1 MAERATSQT
10 KILECVQKISDFKTK
25 LLSFSFFATAMER
38 LIKNDETVAK
48 MKKVLNFANEAL
60 STLENE
66 VKNAGDD
73 NAIVKAR
80 WDLIEE
86 FLSFFEDEKLSMNK
100 DEIQRRL
107 GVVLATDIDGVSY
120 NISLTT
126 LQSLQN
132 EIVNKDSKKYL
143 KQAKIADQVAPLKQ
157 SVTEALKELGES
169 DDSTTKGTI
178 AARINCYNNYWKT
191 TEAKKVLA
199 KLKALYSALYTNFTT
214 IDELLTEIVD
224 GKKSL
229 SDSECEGLVDA
240 INYLIGAN
248 NEYDGE
254 HRQPNITTEV
264 DVSFKKNAAAKTED
278 LGSQQV
284 TMPNL
289 QKLAGEAK
297 DIFEALPSWRI
308 PGTTANKIIKV
319 ARKVF
324 IGLMAGAVVLTA
336 GHFMAKGFKKAGA
349 APVEEQLTQAQEEED
364 KSIQSYRGDIA
375 AYIDAVSNKIGELQ
389 QKASDDWGAK
399 VGGDKAKEALELYI
413 NGAGEN
419 ANFTALNNANLEALA
434 AKELSD
440 ARQAYQ
446 EATEAY
452 NAIMDELTKIE
463 ESVGGYKDVD
473 ISREIVEAIPQ
484 DSLKGWRQAFTK
496 SEVLAINISDIRTQE
511 ADGEDSAL
519 VRIIFQKNNGE
530 KYIAEGEVAGVSE
543 YYQDGELSAD
553 DIGALLE
560 NKQGKVQIYK
570 DYSSSFGTSDKI
582 YLYGV
587 ENVLA
592 GQADSSVEYFVYS
605 SEGELK
611 DVGEVLYN
619 NVSQNATKDMILQ
632 AVEDAIYGQNE
643 M

>member
-1 MAERATSQT
+1 MAERAISQT

-319 ARKVF
+319 GGKVF
-324 IGLMAGAVVLTA
+324 IGLMVGAFALTA
-336 GHFMAKGFKKAGA
+336 GHFTAKALKKSGA
-349 APVEEQLTQAQEEED
+349 APVQDQLIAAQEEED

-389 QKASDDWGAK
+389 QKASDDWGAR

-484 DSLKGWRQAFTK
+484 DSLKGWKQAFTK

-511 ADGEDSAL
+511 ANGEDSAL

-605 SEGELK
+605 SEGVLK

>member
-1 MAERATSQT
+1 MAERAISQT

-214 IDELLTEIVD
+214 VDELLTEIVE

-297 DIFEALPSWRI
+297 DIFKALPSWRI

-319 ARKVF
+319 GGKVF
-324 IGLMAGAVVLTA
+324 IGLMVGAFALTA
-336 GHFMAKGFKKAGA
+336 GHFTAKALKKSGA
-349 APVEEQLTQAQEEED
+349 APVQDQLTAAQEEED

-375 AYIDAVSNKIGELQ
+375 AYIEAVSTKIEEL

-452 NAIMDELTKIE
+452 NAIMDELTRIE

-511 ADGEDSAL
+511 ANGEDSAL

-605 SEGELK
+605 SEGVLK

>member
-25 LLSFSFFATAMER
+25 LLSFSFFTTAMER

-319 ARKVF
+319 GGKVF
-324 IGLMAGAVVLTA
+324 IGLMVGAFALTA
-336 GHFMAKGFKKAGA
+336 GHFTAKALKKSGA
-349 APVEEQLTQAQEEED
+349 APVQDQLIAAQEEED

-605 SEGELK
+605 SEGVLK

-632 AVEDAIYGQNE
+632 AVENAIYGQNE

>member
-1 MAERATSQT
+1 MAERAISQT

-319 ARKVF
+319 GGKVF
-324 IGLMAGAVVLTA
+324 IGLMVGAFALTA
-336 GHFMAKGFKKAGA
+336 GHFTAKALKKSGA
-349 APVEEQLTQAQEEED
+349 APVQDQLIAAQEEED

-375 AYIDAVSNKIGELQ
+375 AYIEAVSTKIEELQ
-389 QKASDDWGAK
+389 KVSDDWGAK

-484 DSLKGWRQAFTK
+484 DSLKGWKQAFTK

-511 ADGEDSAL
+511 ANGEDSAL

-605 SEGELK
+605 SEGVLK

-632 AVEDAIYGQNE
+632 AVENAIYGQNE

>member
-107 GVVLATDIDGVSY
+107 GVVLTTDIDGVSY

-319 ARKVF
+319 GGKVF
-324 IGLMAGAVVLTA
+324 IGLMVGAFALTA
-336 GHFMAKGFKKAGA
+336 GHFTAKALKKSGA
-349 APVEEQLTQAQEEED
+349 APVQDELNSQQEKVEG
-364 KSIQSYRGDIA
+364 SIQSYRVDILG
-375 AYIDAVSNKIGELQ
+375 YINEVSTKIGELQ
-389 QKASDDWGAK
+389 KDSADWGAR
-399 VGGDKAKEALELYI
+399 VGGDKAEAALDPYI
-413 NGAGEN
+413 DGTNE
-419 ANFTALNNANLEALA
+419 NLENLNDAYADALVA
-434 AKELSD
+434 TELSD
-440 ARQAYQ
+440 AYQAYKDA
-446 EATEAY
+446 EGAY
-452 NAIMDELTKIE
+452 NAIMDDLTDIE

-484 DSLKGWRQAFTK
+484 DSLKGWKQAFTK

-530 KYIAEGEVAGVSE
+530 KYIAEGEAAGISE

-611 DVGEVLYN
+611 DAGEVLYN

-632 AVEDAIYGQNE
+632 AVENAIYDQNE

>member
-25 LLSFSFFATAMER
+25 LLSFSFFTTAMER

-319 ARKVF
+319 GGKVF
-324 IGLMAGAVVLTA
+324 IGLMVGAFALTA
-336 GHFMAKGFKKAGA
+336 GHFTAKALKKSGA
-349 APVEEQLTQAQEEED
+349 APVQDQLIAAQEEED

-605 SEGELK
+605 SEGVLK

>member
-1 MAERATSQT
+1 MHINNKAVLLYNICENKEGSMAERATSQT

-25 LLSFSFFATAMER
+25 LLSFSFFTTAMER

-107 GVVLATDIDGVSY
+107 GVVLTTDIDGVSY

-319 ARKVF
+319 GGKVF
-324 IGLMAGAVVLTA
+324 IGLTAAAVLLTS

-349 APVEEQLTQAQEEED
+349 APVEEQ
-364 KSIQSYRGDIA
+364 
-375 AYIDAVSNKIGELQ
+375 
-389 QKASDDWGAK
+389 
-399 VGGDKAKEALELYI
+399 
-413 NGAGEN
+413 
-419 ANFTALNNANLEALA
+419 
-434 AKELSD
+434 
-440 ARQAYQ
+440 
-446 EATEAY
+446 
-452 NAIMDELTKIE
+452 
-463 ESVGGYKDVD
+463 
-473 ISREIVEAIPQ
+473 
-484 DSLKGWRQAFTK
+484 
-496 SEVLAINISDIRTQE
+496 
-511 ADGEDSAL
+511 
-519 VRIIFQKNNGE
+519 
-530 KYIAEGEVAGVSE
+530 
-543 YYQDGELSAD
+543 
-553 DIGALLE
+553 
-560 NKQGKVQIYK
+560 
-570 DYSSSFGTSDKI
+570 
-582 YLYGV
+582 
-587 ENVLA
+587 
-592 GQADSSVEYFVYS
+592 
-605 SEGELK
+605 
-611 DVGEVLYN
+611 
-619 NVSQNATKDMILQ
+619 
-632 AVEDAIYGQNE
+632 
-643 M
+643 

>member
-25 LLSFSFFATAMER
+25 LLSFSFFTTAMER

-107 GVVLATDIDGVSY
+107 GVVLTTDIDGVSY

-319 ARKVF
+319 GGKVF
-324 IGLMAGAVVLTA
+324 IGLMVGAFALTA
-336 GHFMAKGFKKAGA
+336 GHFTAKALKKSGA
-349 APVEEQLTQAQEEED
+349 APVQDQLIAAQEEED

-605 SEGELK
+605 SEGVLK

-632 AVEDAIYGQNE
+632 AVENAIYGQNE

>member
-25 LLSFSFFATAMER
+25 LLSFSFFTTAMER

-319 ARKVF
+319 GGKVF
-324 IGLMAGAVVLTA
+324 IGLMVGAFALTA
-336 GHFMAKGFKKAGA
+336 GHFTAKALKKSGA
-349 APVEEQLTQAQEEED
+349 APVQDQLIAAQEEED

-452 NAIMDELTKIE
+452 NAIMDELAKIE

-605 SEGELK
+605 SEGVLK

-632 AVEDAIYGQNE
+632 AVENAIYDQNE

>member
-25 LLSFSFFATAMER
+25 LLSFSFFTTAMER

-107 GVVLATDIDGVSY
+107 GVVLTTDIDGVSY

-319 ARKVF
+319 GGKVF
-324 IGLMAGAVVLTA
+324 IGLMVGAFALTA
-336 GHFMAKGFKKAGA
+336 GHFTAKALKKSGA
-349 APVEEQLTQAQEEED
+349 APVQDQLIAAQEEED

-605 SEGELK
+605 SEGVLK

>member
-25 LLSFSFFATAMER
+25 LLSFSFFTTAMER

-319 ARKVF
+319 GGKVF
-324 IGLMAGAVVLTA
+324 IGLMVGAFALTA
-336 GHFMAKGFKKAGA
+336 GHFTAKALKKSGA
-349 APVEEQLTQAQEEED
+349 APVQDQLIAAQEEED

-452 NAIMDELTKIE
+452 NAIMDELAKIE

-592 GQADSSVEYFVYS
+592 GQAGSSVEYFVYS
-605 SEGELK
+605 SEGVLK

-632 AVEDAIYGQNE
+632 AVENAIYDQNE

>member
-1 MAERATSQT
+1 MAERAISQT

-86 FLSFFEDEKLSMNK
+86 FLSFFEGEKLSMNK

-169 DDSTTKGTI
+169 DDATTKGTI

-214 IDELLTEIVD
+214 VDELLTEIVD

-319 ARKVF
+319 GGKVF
-324 IGLMAGAVVLTA
+324 IGLMVGAFALTA
-336 GHFMAKGFKKAGA
+336 GHFTAKALKKSGA
-349 APVEEQLTQAQEEED
+349 APVQDQLIAAQEEED

-605 SEGELK
+605 SEGVLK

-632 AVEDAIYGQNE
+632 AVENAIYGQNE

>member
-25 LLSFSFFATAMER
+25 LLSFSFFTTAMER

-214 IDELLTEIVD
+214 VDELLTEIVD

-319 ARKVF
+319 GGKVF
-324 IGLMAGAVVLTA
+324 IGLMVGAFALTA
-336 GHFMAKGFKKAGA
+336 GHFTAKALKKSGA
-349 APVEEQLTQAQEEED
+349 APVQDQLIAAQEEED

-605 SEGELK
+605 SEGVLK

-632 AVEDAIYGQNE
+632 AVENAIYGQNE

>member
-1 MAERATSQT
+1 MAERAISQT

-214 IDELLTEIVD
+214 VDELLTEIVE

-297 DIFEALPSWRI
+297 DIFKALPSWRI

-319 ARKVF
+319 GGKVF
-324 IGLMAGAVVLTA
+324 IGLMIGAFALTA
-336 GHFMAKGFKKAGA
+336 GHFTAKALKKSGA
-349 APVEEQLTQAQEEED
+349 APVQDQLTAAQEEED

-375 AYIDAVSNKIGELQ
+375 AYIEAVSTKIEEL

-452 NAIMDELTKIE
+452 NAIMDELTRIE

-511 ADGEDSAL
+511 ANGEDSAL

-605 SEGELK
+605 SEGVLK

>member
-25 LLSFSFFATAMER
+25 LLSFSFFTTAMER

-214 IDELLTEIVD
+214 VDELLTEIVD

-336 GHFMAKGFKKAGA
+336 GHFTAKALKKSGA
-349 APVEEQLTQAQEEED
+349 APVEEQLTQAQED
-364 KSIQSYRGDIA
+364 KKGSIQSYRTDILG
-375 AYIDAVSNKIGELQ
+375 YINEVNTKIGKL
-389 QKASDDWGAK
+389 KKDSADWGAR
-399 VGGDKAKEALELYI
+399 VGGDKAEAALDPYI
-413 NGAGEN
+413 DGTNE
-419 ANFTALNNANLEALA
+419 NLENLNDAYADALVA
-434 AKELSD
+434 TELSD
-440 ARQAYQ
+440 AYQAYN
-446 EATEAY
+446 AAITAY